1 MMDDLEDTSTAAAV
15 LFRPP
20 VYQQRYGAVLELS
33 RKIEPKKVIDMGC
46 AECKLLKS
54 LKFHKHIESLIGIDI
69 NESLLQSNQ
78 NSLQPLITDY
88 LHRRSR
94 PLNIQLFKGSIDEA
108 DSRMMDCDLFSC
120 IEVSVN

>member
-1 MMDDLEDTSTAAAV
+1 
-15 LFRPP
+15 
-20 VYQQRYGAVLELS
+20 
-33 RKIEPKKVIDMGC
+33 MGC

-54 LKFHKHIESLIGIDI
+54 LKFHRHIESLIGIDI

-94 PLNIQLFKGSIDEA
+94 PLKIQLFKGELVIVGENRERGQDK
-108 DSRMMDCDLFSC
+108 DLLIQTFT
-120 IEVSVN
+120 EM